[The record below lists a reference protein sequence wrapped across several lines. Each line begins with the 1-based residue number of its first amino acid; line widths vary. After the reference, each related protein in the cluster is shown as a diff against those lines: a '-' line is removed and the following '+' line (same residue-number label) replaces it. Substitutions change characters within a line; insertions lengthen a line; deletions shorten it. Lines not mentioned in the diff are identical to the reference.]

1 MFGFIKKLFSGI
13 FAFLGGLIGGKK
25 AQGEASDTPEIAPKA
40 KAQKSKGYYLELD
53 ETGNTKL
60 DVAALKPELAKT
72 AVAVVEKLPE
82 PIKAAAVATAEAA
95 TAAKTE
101 APAKAEAATAA
112 KVEAPAKAP
121 EKKLKTAKTKA
132 KAKAPAAEA
141 ENGKVKIE
149 AQPNPPAENNGK
161 AADQATF
168 APNYLMPTATSSRR
182 RPGPNMNTFLDMA
195 RQAKTPG

>member
-1 MFGFIKKLFSGI
+1 MFGFIKKFFSGI

-25 AQGEASDTPEIAPKA
+25 AKGEASDTPEIAPKA
-40 KAQKSKGYYLELD
+40 KAKKSKGYYLELD

-60 DVAALKPELAKT
+60 DVTALKPELAKA

-82 PIKAAAVATAEAA
+82 PVKAAAVATAEAA
-95 TAAKTE
+95 TAAVAT
-101 APAKAEAATAA
+101 PAKAEADAT
-112 KVEAPAKAP
+112 P
-121 EKKLKTAKTKA
+121 KKKSKKA

-149 AQPNPPAENNGK
+149 AQPNPPAETNGK
-161 AADQATF
+161 VADQATF
-168 APNYLMPTATSSRR
+168 APNYLMPTTTSSRR

>member
-1 MFGFIKKLFSGI
+1 MFGFIKKLFGGI

-25 AQGEASDTPEIAPKA
+25 AKGEASDTPEIAPKA
-40 KAQKSKGYYLELD
+40 KVKKSKGYYLELD

-60 DVAALKPELAKT
+60 DVTALKPELAKA

-82 PIKAAAVATAEAA
+82 PIKAAVTAEAPTKAEAA

-101 APAKAEAATAA
+101 APAKAEA
-112 KVEAPAKAP
+112 PAP
-121 EKKLKTAKTKA
+121 EKKLKKA
-132 KAKAPAAEA
+132 KAKAPAAES

-149 AQPNPPAENNGK
+149 AQPNPPAETNGK
-161 AADQATF
+161 VADQATF
-168 APNYLMPTATSSRR
+168 APNYLMPTTTSSRR

>member
-1 MFGFIKKLFSGI
+1 MFGFIKKFFSGI

-25 AQGEASDTPEIAPKA
+25 AKGEASDTPEIAPKA
-40 KAQKSKGYYLELD
+40 KAKKSKGYYLELD

-60 DVAALKPELAKT
+60 DVTALKPELAKA

-82 PIKAAAVATAEAA
+82 PVKAAAVATAEAA
-95 TAAKTE
+95 TATVAT
-101 APAKAEAATAA
+101 ATAKAEAVATPA
-112 KVEAPAKAP
+112 KVEADATP
-121 EKKLKTAKTKA
+121 KKKSK

-149 AQPNPPAENNGK
+149 AQPNPPAETNGK
-161 AADQATF
+161 AVEATF

>member
-25 AQGEASDTPEIAPKA
+25 AQGEASDTPQIAPKA
-40 KAQKSKGYYLELD
+40 KAKKNNGYYLELD
-53 ETGNTKL
+53 EAGNSKSE
-60 DVAALKPELAKT
+60 AKALKPEPAKS
-72 AVAVVEKLPE
+72 AVAVAEKPPEVEKKAE
-82 PIKAAAVATAEAA
+82 PVKAAATAEAPAKAEAAAVATAEA
-95 TAAKTE
+95 
-101 APAKAEAATAA
+101 PAKAE
-112 KVEAPAKAP
+112 AKAP
-121 EKKLKTAKTKA
+121 EKKLKTAKA

-149 AQPNPPAENNGK
+149 AQPNPPAPNNGK
-161 AADQATF
+161 VADQATF

>member
-1 MFGFIKKLFSGI
+1 MFGFIKKLFGGI

-25 AQGEASDTPEIAPKA
+25 AKGEASDTPQIEPKA
-40 KAQKSKGYYLELD
+40 KAKKSKGYYLELD
-53 ETGNTKL
+53 ETGNAKL
-60 DVAALKPELAKT
+60 DVTALKPELAKA
-72 AVAVVEKLPE
+72 AVALLEKQPEVEKKPE
-82 PIKAAAVATAEAA
+82 PVKAAVATAP
-95 TAAKTE
+95 
-101 APAKAEAATAA
+101 APA
-112 KVEAPAKAP
+112 KVEAAAPEKTP
-121 EKKLKTAKTKA
+121 EKKLKTAKA

-149 AQPNPPAENNGK
+149 AQPNPPAETNGK

>member
-1 MFGFIKKLFSGI
+1 MFGFIKKLFGGI

-25 AQGEASDTPEIAPKA
+25 AEGEASGTPQIAPPAKA
-40 KAQKSKGYYLELD
+40 KKTKGYYLELD

-60 DVAALKPELAKT
+60 DVTALKPELAKA
-72 AVAVVEKLPE
+72 AVALIEKQPE
-82 PIKAAAVATAEAA
+82 PVKAAVATAP
-95 TAAKTE
+95 
-101 APAKAEAATAA
+101 APAKAEAA
-112 KVEAPAKAP
+112 AP
-121 EKKLKTAKTKA
+121 EKKLKTAK
-132 KAKAPAAEA
+132 AKAPAEA

-149 AQPNPPAENNGK
+149 AQPNPPAETNGK

-168 APNYLMPTATSSRR
+168 APNYLMPTTSGRR